1 MKRKSVLLG
10 IFFWMIALFEL
21 IFQIILKNIPVE
33 LQFCFF
39 ILILLL
45 GTNNQTAL
53 LITLY
58 IEKKYQKR
66 KINLKYYVYTAVN
79 LLFFLY
85 CLYTIF
91 VIFLF
96 F

>member
-21 IFQIILKNIPVE
+21 ILQIVLKNIAVE

-45 GTNNQTAL
+45 STNNQTAL

-58 IEKKYQKR
+58 IEKKYRKR

-79 LLFFLY
+79 FLFFLY

>member
-21 IFQIILKNIPVE
+21 ILQIILKNIPVE

-45 GTNNQTAL
+45 GTNN
-53 LITLY
+53 
-58 IEKKYQKR
+58 
-66 KINLKYYVYTAVN
+66 
-79 LLFFLY
+79 
-85 CLYTIF
+85 
-91 VIFLF
+91 
-96 F
+96 

>member
-1 MKRKSVLLG
+1 MKRKSVILG

-21 IFQIILKNIPVE
+21 ILQIVLKNIAVE

-58 IEKKYQKR
+58 IEKKYRKR

-79 LLFFLY
+79 FLFFLY

>member
-21 IFQIILKNIPVE
+21 ILQIILKNIPVE
-33 LQFCFF
+33 LQFYFF

>member
-1 MKRKSVLLG
+1 MKRKSVILG

-21 IFQIILKNIPVE
+21 ILQIVLKNIAVE

-45 GTNNQTAL
+45 STNNQTAL

-58 IEKKYQKR
+58 IEKKYRKR

-79 LLFFLY
+79 FLFFLY